1 MKRYDQNFKTEALNL
16 SDNIGVKKA
25 CEQLNVNDGRFIF
38 SRLNSAA
45 EKHSEFAERKR
56 RLLPYA
62 HSAQQCNSLQEL
74 MGTSKNFS
82 FERFS
87 LDLICDVL
95 I

>member
-62 HSAQQCNSLQEL
+62 HSAQQCNSLQKL
-74 MGTSKNFS
+74 MFLNRCNS
-82 FERFS
+82 
-87 LDLICDVL
+87 
-95 I
+95 